1 MLRRTNQKNG
11 VLQIMKWKEYLGIGL
26 GILFFA
32 VAFVSC
38 IISSKDDQA
47 GRTEPVAQYAW
58 NQVVF
63 KDAELNK
70 VIEDLQVKNIKG
82 FLFRK
87 DSQTPI
93 YTTVYVG
100 KSAKGSDAVKAY
112 FPDAKEVEASYKSRE
127 ESALKILGVEKP
139 VLYTGKKIRNDI
151 EITFMGDYVIIT
163 FSPESTDKILDKMQ
177 MLHFLHRYFKEIEPE
192 DTKKEEKKVEQPAK
206 KKEKKDSSPTV
217 KKEEKK
223 AEVPAKK

>member
-1 MLRRTNQKNG
+1 
-11 VLQIMKWKEYLGIGL
+11 MKWKEYLGIGL

-32 VAFVSC
+32 VALVSC
-38 IISSKDDQA
+38 IISSKDDQM

-58 NQVVF
+58 NQAVF

-70 VIEDLQVKNIKG
+70 MTEDLQVKNIKG

-100 KSAKGSDAVKAY
+100 KSAKGSTGVKAY
-112 FPDAKEVEASYKSRE
+112 FPDAKEVKAGYMSRE
-127 ESALKILGVEKP
+127 KSALKILGVENP

-163 FSPESTDKILDKMQ
+163 FSPESTDQILDKTQ

-192 DTKKEEKKVEQPAK
+192 DAKKEEKKE
-206 KKEKKDSSPTV
+206 SSQVV